1 MTDYFRP
8 ISQTDPTVP
17 RDALPLAGGWCWFN
31 MVEVM
36 RRHTPPE
43 RLPAADVPTQVLDDL
58 TSPRTPLAGLSWNAP
73 RLMGILNA
81 TPDSFSDGGCFLD
94 PEDAMR
100 HARQLTAEG
109 ADILD
114 IGGESTRPGAET
126 IDVRREISRVRPVIE
141 AIGKAGDLPPVSIDT
156 RKSAVARAAVSA
168 GAALINDVAAMT
180 FDPWLGR
187 LAAETGTPVCLMHAQ
202 GDPKTMQRNPTY
214 DHVVLDVF
222 DFLTDRIKAAEA
234 AGVSRNAILVD
245 PGIGFGKTH
254 VHNLEL
260 LKRVSLFHGLGCP
273 LLLGASRKSFIG
285 KIGGTR
291 TVGERMPGSVS
302 ISLHAAAQGVQL
314 HRVHDIAPH
323 KQALRLWEAL
333 RG

>member
-8 ISQTDPTVP
+8 IPQTDPARP

-31 MVEVM
+31 MVEIM
-36 RRHTPPE
+36 RRTSSPE
-43 RLPAADVPTQVLDDL
+43 WLPVADVPTDVVDNL
-58 TSPRTPLAGLSWNAP
+58 TSPRTPLTGLSWNTP
-73 RLMGILNA
+73 RLMGILNV
-81 TPDSFSDGGCFLD
+81 TPDSFSDGGRFLD
-94 PEDAMR
+94 PKQAVQR
-100 HARQLTAEG
+100 ARKMTAEG

-126 IDVRREISRVRPVIE
+126 IEVAREISRVRPVIE
-141 AIGKAGDLPPVSIDT
+141 AIKRAGDLPPVSIDT
-156 RKSAVARAAVSA
+156 RKSAVARAALSA
-168 GAALINDVAAMT
+168 GAVLINDVAAMT
-180 FDPWLGR
+180 FDPCLGR

-214 DHVVLDVF
+214 DHVILDVF
-222 DFLTDRIKAAEA
+222 DFLANRIEVAEA

-260 LKRVSLFHGLGCP
+260 LKRISLFHGLGCP
-273 LLLGASRKSFIG
+273 LLLGVSRKNFIG
-285 KIGGTR
+285 EIGGAR
-291 TVGERMPGSVS
+291 SVGERMPGSVS
-302 ISLHAAAQGVQL
+302 VSLHAMAQGVQL

-323 KQALRLWEAL
+323 KQALRLWKAL
-333 RG
+333 CR